1 MKWLSRCGV
10 AVVWYGVLCFTSHP
24 SPSCTPIQSKPKSKK
39 RRRPS
44 QGPRPNAASEAVAR
58 GATVGFGSP
67 GGHGFADNA
76 LMRAASAT
84 TAEELRRLHMAQQ
97 AAYGRH
103 PHPHAG
109 ALSPTMADVPRPWV
123 QGAAVV
129 AASGGGGGG
138 AGGGA
143 GAASVPTTPKT
154 PVSKADLSVIG
165 KPSPGL
171 NFQVTQGVLDA
182 DRLRAADASYASIVV
197 VGGVRT
203 CTCS

>member
-1 MKWLSRCGV
+1 
-10 AVVWYGVLCFTSHP
+10 
-24 SPSCTPIQSKPKSKK
+24 
-39 RRRPS
+39 
-44 QGPRPNAASEAVAR
+44 
-58 GATVGFGSP
+58 
-67 GGHGFADNA
+67 
-76 LMRAASAT
+76 MRAASAT
-84 TAEELRRLHMAQQ
+84 TTEELRRLHMAQQ

-129 AASGGGGGG
+129 AASGGGGGGGG

-203 CTCS
+203 CA